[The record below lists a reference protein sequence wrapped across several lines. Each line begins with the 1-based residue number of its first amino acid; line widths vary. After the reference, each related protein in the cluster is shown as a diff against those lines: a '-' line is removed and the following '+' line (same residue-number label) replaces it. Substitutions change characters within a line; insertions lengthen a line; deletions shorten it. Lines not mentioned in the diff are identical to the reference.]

1 MSEKFNFKGEL
12 NGVEYDSP
20 EKFIEDLKKA
30 TTEGSVKSV
39 SYQYSSVSGKEP
51 KNVCGCNANNTTQC
65 IDDKCTKPN
74 KDTVERVSLIKEI
87 IEDVAGISDTIS
99 ETEEFGQ
106 NKLTSVRDMIGS
118 SLDKIK
124 YIISGMRVEDR
135 KDFCDKFLGGI
146 RHLHDVADSEYKD
159 LIYEEAK
166 YRRMISEEND
176 DIEKE
181 IADLEKSI
189 DSLMKDKA
197 DNDLEIV
204 WSKNRCSASEVLR
217 DFFGDLIEVLEIK

>member
-30 TTEGSVKSV
+30 TAEGSVKSV
-39 SYQYSSVSGKEP
+39 SYQYSSVSGQEP

-65 IDDKCTKPN
+65 TDDKCTKSS

-106 NKLTSVRDMIGS
+106 SKLTSIRDMLRS
-118 SLDKIK
+118 SLEKIK
-124 YIISGMRVEDR
+124 YLISGMQTEDR
-135 KDFCDKFLGGI
+135 KDFCERCLQGMKYLY
-146 RHLHDVADSEYKD
+146 DVADSEYKD

-166 YRRMISEEND
+166 YRQMISEEND

-181 IADLEKSI
+181 IAELEKSI
-189 DSLMKDKA
+189 DLLMKDRD
-197 DNDLEIV
+197 DNDVEMS
-204 WSKNRCSASEVLR
+204 WSKNRCSASENLR
-217 DFFGDLIEVLEIK
+217 DFFGDLIQTLEMK